1 MMNLIIIALLAM
13 ALCAM
18 VAFAESNT
26 FRNIVAESLMKK
38 GNHVVSKKKVD
49 RVINVVLAAV
59 AIPALSLISFI
70 VIVCLFTPE

>member
-1 MMNLIIIALLAM
+1 MMNLIIIVLLAM

-18 VAFAESNT
+18 AAFVESNT

-70 VIVCLFTPE
+70 AIVCLFTPE

>member
-1 MMNLIIIALLAM
+1 MMNLIIIVLLAM

-18 VAFAESNT
+18 AAFVESNT

-49 RVINVVLAAV
+49 HAINVVLAAV

-70 VIVCLFTPE
+70 AIVCLFAPE

>member
-1 MMNLIIIALLAM
+1 MMNLIIIVLLAM

-18 VAFAESNT
+18 AAFVESNT

-49 RVINVVLAAV
+49 RIINLTLAAV
-59 AIPALSLISFI
+59 GIPALTLISYI
-70 VIVCLFTPE
+70 MIVCLFTPE

>member
-1 MMNLIIIALLAM
+1 MGLVIISLLTIV
-13 ALCAM
+13 LCAM
-18 VAFAESNT
+18 TAFVETIA

-59 AIPALSLISFI
+59 AIPALACISFLM
-70 VIVCLFTPE
+70 VVCLFTPE

>member
-1 MMNLIIIALLAM
+1 MMNMVIIMTLA
-13 ALCAM
+13 AVLCAM
-18 VAFAESNT
+18 TAFVETNT

-70 VIVCLFTPE
+70 AIVCLFTPE

>member
-1 MMNLIIIALLAM
+1 MMNMVIIMTLA
-13 ALCAM
+13 AVLCAM
-18 VAFAESNT
+18 AAFVESST

-59 AIPALSLISFI
+59 AIPALACISFLM
-70 VIVCLFTPE
+70 VVCLFTPE

>member
-1 MMNLIIIALLAM
+1 MTNLILIALLAM

-49 RVINVVLAAV
+49 RIINLTLAAV
-59 AIPALSLISFI
+59 GIPALTLISYI
-70 VIVCLFTPE
+70 MIVCLFTPE